1 MVTKDPTNRRK
12 PPLIYTISNISS
24 SPEMRERLSVSW
36 YRFVAVDMLGTD
48 SRGVYN
54 RACCNRCV
62 TNNFRGQDLSLIHL
76 KTIGAVV
83 GPQKPEALEVVCRLR
98 EWCEARGIELR
109 AVDSVAAHARCA
121 PLAESDGELTED
133 VDLIVVLGGD
143 GTMLGAARLV
153 GPRQIP
159 VLGVNFGWLG
169 YLTEFTLEEMFPA
182 LENVR
187 QGNFFVER
195 RMMIDVALNRGG
207 GGASHRALNDAVVTK
222 AAAARMIEIES
233 YINGMFVNSFR
244 ADGMIVATPTGST
257 AYSLSAG
264 GPIVHPSMSAILLT
278 PICPHMLS
286 NRPVV
291 VPGESVV
298 DLVFKS
304 ADPDLMLTIDGQPGV
319 ELLHDDRI
327 TLRRSQTTFN
337 LVQPTNRNYF
347 EVLRTKLKWGTL

>member
-1 MVTKDPTNRRK
+1 LDL
-12 PPLIYTISNISS
+12 PL
-24 SPEMRERLSVSW
+24 L
-36 YRFVAVDMLGTD
+36 
-48 SRGVYN
+48 
-54 RACCNRCV
+54 
-62 TNNFRGQDLSLIHL
+62 HL

-83 GPQKPEALEVVCRLR
+83 GPRKPEALEVVCELR

-109 AVDSVAAHARCA
+109 AVDSVAGQARCA
-121 PLAESDGELTED
+121 PLAESDGELAED

-143 GTMLGAARLV
+143 GTMLGAARML
-153 GPRQIP
+153 GTRQIP
-159 VLGVNFGWLG
+159 VLGVNFGFLG

-187 QGNFFVER
+187 QGNFIVER
-195 RMMIDVALNRGG
+195 RMMIDVALDSSVESAPR
-207 GGASHRALNDAVVTK
+207 RALNDAVVTK
-222 AAAARMIEIES
+222 SAATRMIEIES

-298 DLVFKS
+298 DLVFKR
-304 ADPDLMLTIDGQPGV
+304 ADPDLSLTIDGQPGV
-319 ELLHDDRI
+319 ELRHDDRI
-327 TLRRSQTTFN
+327 RLRRSQTTFN

>member
-1 MVTKDPTNRRK
+1 M
-12 PPLIYTISNISS
+12 PL
-24 SPEMRERLSVSW
+24 L
-36 YRFVAVDMLGTD
+36 
-48 SRGVYN
+48 
-54 RACCNRCV
+54 
-62 TNNFRGQDLSLIHL
+62 HL

-83 GPQKPEALEVVCRLR
+83 GPQKPEALKVVCELR

-109 AVDSVAAHARCA
+109 ASNSVATEAQCA
-121 PLAESDGELTED
+121 PLSESDGELAED
-133 VDLIVVLGGD
+133 VSLIVVLGGD
-143 GTMLGAARLV
+143 GTMLGAARLM
-153 GPRQIP
+153 GTRQIP

-187 QGNFFVER
+187 QGNFFIER
-195 RMMIDVALNRGG
+195 RMMIDVALNRGAEVA
-207 GGASHRALNDAVVTK
+207 ASYRALNDAVVTK
-222 AAAARMIEIES
+222 AAAARMIEIDS
-233 YINGMFVNSFR
+233 YINQMFVNSFR

-298 DLVFKS
+298 DLVFKR
-304 ADPDLMLTIDGQPGV
+304 ADAD
-319 ELLHDDRI
+319 
-327 TLRRSQTTFN
+327 
-337 LVQPTNRNYF
+337 
-347 EVLRTKLKWGTL
+347 

>member
-1 MVTKDPTNRRK
+1 M
-12 PPLIYTISNISS
+12 
-24 SPEMRERLSVSW
+24 
-36 YRFVAVDMLGTD
+36 
-48 SRGVYN
+48 
-54 RACCNRCV
+54 
-62 TNNFRGQDLSLIHL
+62 RGQDLPLLHL

-83 GPQKPEALEVVCRLR
+83 GPRKPEVLKVVCELR

-109 AVDSVAAHARCA
+109 AADSVAAQARCA
-121 PLAESDGELTED
+121 PLAESGGELAED

-143 GTMLGAARLV
+143 GTMLGAARMM
-153 GPRQIP
+153 GARQIP
-159 VLGVNFGWLG
+159 VLGVNFGFLG

-187 QGNFFVER
+187 RGDFMVER
-195 RMMIDVALNRGG
+195 RMMIDVDLNRSGEEA
-207 GGASHRALNDAVVTK
+207 ASRRALNDAVVTK

-286 NRPVV
+286 NRPAV

-298 DLVFKS
+298 DLIFKR
-304 ADPDLMLTIDGQPGV
+304 ADPDQLLTIDGQPGI
-319 ELLHDDRI
+319 ELRHDDRI
-327 TLRRSQTTFN
+327 TLRRSETTFN

-347 EVLRTKLKWGTL
+347 EVLRTKLKWGTI

>member
-1 MVTKDPTNRRK
+1 L
-12 PPLIYTISNISS
+12 PL
-24 SPEMRERLSVSW
+24 LH
-36 YRFVAVDMLGTD
+36 F
-48 SRGVYN
+48 
-54 RACCNRCV
+54 
-62 TNNFRGQDLSLIHL
+62 

-83 GPQKPEALEVVCRLR
+83 GPKKPEALEVVSELR
-98 EWCEARGIELR
+98 EWCEARGVELR
-109 AVDSVAAHARCA
+109 AAESVAARARCA
-121 PLAESDGELTED
+121 PLAESGGELAED

-143 GTMLGAARLV
+143 GTMLGAARLM
-153 GPRQIP
+153 GTRQIP

-187 QGNFFVER
+187 EGNFFVER
-195 RMMIDVALNRGG
+195 RMMIDVALGRGG
-207 GGASHRALNDAVVTK
+207 EVAAVYRALNDAVVTT
-222 AAAARMIEIES
+222 ATAARMIEIES
-233 YINGMFVNSFR
+233 YINEMFVNSFR

-298 DLVFKS
+298 DLVFKR
-304 ADPDLMLTIDGQPGV
+304 ADTDLMLTIDGQPGV
-319 ELLHDDRI
+319 KLLRDDRI
-327 TLRRSQTTFN
+327 RVRRSQTTFN

>member
-1 MVTKDPTNRRK
+1 M
-12 PPLIYTISNISS
+12 
-24 SPEMRERLSVSW
+24 
-36 YRFVAVDMLGTD
+36 
-48 SRGVYN
+48 
-54 RACCNRCV
+54 
-62 TNNFRGQDLSLIHL
+62 RGQDLPLLHL

-83 GPQKPEALEVVCRLR
+83 GPRKPEALEVVCKLR

-109 AVDSVAAHARCA
+109 AANSVATQARCA
-121 PLAESDGELTED
+121 PLAESDGELAQD
-133 VDLIVVLGGD
+133 IDLIIVLGGD
-143 GTMLGAARLV
+143 GTMLGAARMM
-153 GPRQIP
+153 GAKEIP
-159 VLGVNFGWLG
+159 VLGVNFGFLG

-187 QGNFFVER
+187 RGNFFVER
-195 RMMIDVALNRGG
+195 RMMIDVTLNHSGEAAATR
-207 GGASHRALNDAVVTK
+207 RALNDAVVTK

-286 NRPVV
+286 NRPAV
-291 VPGESVV
+291 VPGESVIE
-298 DLVFKS
+298 LVFKR
-304 ADPDLMLTIDGQPGV
+304 ADPDLLLTIDGQPGI
-319 ELLHDDRI
+319 ELSHDDRI
-327 TLRRSQTTFN
+327 TLRRSETTFN

-347 EVLRTKLKWGTL
+347 EVLRTKLKWGTI

>member
-1 MVTKDPTNRRK
+1 M
-12 PPLIYTISNISS
+12 
-24 SPEMRERLSVSW
+24 
-36 YRFVAVDMLGTD
+36 
-48 SRGVYN
+48 
-54 RACCNRCV
+54 
-62 TNNFRGQDLSLIHL
+62 RGQDLPLLHL

-83 GPQKPEALEVVCRLR
+83 GPRKPDALKVVCELR

-109 AVDSVAAHARCA
+109 AVDSVATQARCA
-121 PLAESDGELTED
+121 PLAESEGELAED

-143 GTMLGAARLV
+143 GTMLGAARMM
-153 GPRQIP
+153 GARQIP
-159 VLGVNFGWLG
+159 VLGVNFGFLG
-169 YLTEFTLEEMFPA
+169 YLTEFTLNEMFPA

-187 QGNFFVER
+187 QGDFMVER
-195 RMMIDVALNRGG
+195 RMMIDVDLNRSGEAA
-207 GGASHRALNDAVVTK
+207 ASRRALNDAVVTK

-286 NRPVV
+286 NRPAV

-298 DLVFKS
+298 DLIFKR
-304 ADPDLMLTIDGQPGV
+304 ADPDQLLTIDGQPGI
-319 ELLHDDRI
+319 ELRHDDRI
-327 TLRRSQTTFN
+327 TLRRSETTFN

-347 EVLRTKLKWGTL
+347 EVLRTKLKWGTI

>member
-1 MVTKDPTNRRK
+1 M
-12 PPLIYTISNISS
+12 
-24 SPEMRERLSVSW
+24 
-36 YRFVAVDMLGTD
+36 
-48 SRGVYN
+48 
-54 RACCNRCV
+54 
-62 TNNFRGQDLSLIHL
+62 RGQDLPLLHL

-83 GPQKPEALEVVCRLR
+83 GPRKPEALEVVCKLR

-109 AVDSVAAHARCA
+109 AVNSVATQASCA
-121 PLAESDGELTED
+121 PLAEADGELTQD

-143 GTMLGAARLV
+143 GTMLGAARMM
-153 GPRQIP
+153 GAKEIP
-159 VLGVNFGWLG
+159 VLGVNFGFLG

-187 QGNFFVER
+187 QGNFIVER
-195 RMMIDVALNRGG
+195 RMMIDVGLNRNGEA
-207 GGASHRALNDAVVTK
+207 GAMRRALNDAVVTK

-286 NRPVV
+286 NRPAV

-298 DLVFKS
+298 ELVFKR
-304 ADPDLMLTIDGQPGV
+304 ADPDLLLTIDGQPGI
-319 ELLHDDRI
+319 ELRHDDRI
-327 TLRRSQTTFN
+327 TLRRSETTFN

-347 EVLRTKLKWGTL
+347 EVLRTKLKWGTI

>member
-1 MVTKDPTNRRK
+1 
-12 PPLIYTISNISS
+12 
-24 SPEMRERLSVSW
+24 
-36 YRFVAVDMLGTD
+36 
-48 SRGVYN
+48 
-54 RACCNRCV
+54 
-62 TNNFRGQDLSLIHL
+62 
-76 KTIGAVV
+76 
-83 GPQKPEALEVVCRLR
+83 LEVVCKLR

-109 AVDSVAAHARCA
+109 AANSVATQARCA
-121 PLAESDGELTED
+121 PLAESDGELAQD
-133 VDLIVVLGGD
+133 IDLIIVLGGD
-143 GTMLGAARLV
+143 GTMLGAARMM
-153 GPRQIP
+153 GAKEIP
-159 VLGVNFGWLG
+159 VLGVNFGFLG

-195 RMMIDVALNRGG
+195 RMMIDVTLNHSGEAAATR
-207 GGASHRALNDAVVTK
+207 RALNDAVVTK

-286 NRPVV
+286 NRPAV
-291 VPGESVV
+291 VPGESVIE
-298 DLVFKS
+298 LVFKR
-304 ADPDLMLTIDGQPGV
+304 ADPDLLLTIDGQPGI
-319 ELLHDDRI
+319 ELSHDDRI
-327 TLRRSQTTFN
+327 TLRRSETTFN

-347 EVLRTKLKWGTL
+347 EVLRTKLKWGTI

>member
-1 MVTKDPTNRRK
+1 LPQ
-12 PPLIYTISNISS
+12 L
-24 SPEMRERLSVSW
+24 
-36 YRFVAVDMLGTD
+36 
-48 SRGVYN
+48 
-54 RACCNRCV
+54 
-62 TNNFRGQDLSLIHL
+62 QL
-76 KTIGAVV
+76 KTICAVV
-83 GPQKPEALEVVCRLR
+83 GPRKPEALEVVGELR

-109 AVDSVAAHARCA
+109 AVNSIAEQAKQIGCA
-121 PLAESDGELTED
+121 PPAESEGELAED

-143 GTMLGAARLV
+143 GTMLGAARLM
-153 GPRQIP
+153 GAREIP
-159 VLGVNFGWLG
+159 VLGVNFGFLG

-187 QGNFFVER
+187 QGNFAVER
-195 RMMIDVALNRGG
+195 RMMIDVEFNCAGESAATR
-207 GGASHRALNDAVVTK
+207 RALNDAVVTK
-222 AAAARMIEIES
+222 ATAARMIEIES

-286 NRPVV
+286 NRPAV

-298 DLVFKS
+298 DLVFKR
-304 ADPDLMLTIDGQPGV
+304 ADPDLLLTIDGQPGI
-319 ELLHDDRI
+319 ELRHDDRI
-327 TLRRSQTTFN
+327 TVRRSETSFN

-347 EVLRTKLKWGTL
+347 EVLRTKLKWGTI